1 MAPFEMLFKKE
12 VNRQA
17 LNTSSKMLT
26 IASVD
31 NLPRKLF
38 LAFIILALGS
48 GVATYTVF
56 ANAGA
61 AGPDPNLV
69 IAFLYLNLTYDI
81 NYFLLVISY
90 EDKDVLILM
99 H

>member
-1 MAPFEMLFKKE
+1 MAPFEMLSKKE
-12 VNRQA
+12 VNRQLPNA
-17 LNTSSKMLT
+17 SPKMLT

-38 LAFIILALGS
+38 LVFTVLAIGS

-56 ANAGA
+56 AKAGA

-69 IAFLYLNLTYDI
+69 IAFLYLNLS
-81 NYFLLVISY
+81 LL
-90 EDKDVLILM
+90 D
-99 H
+99 